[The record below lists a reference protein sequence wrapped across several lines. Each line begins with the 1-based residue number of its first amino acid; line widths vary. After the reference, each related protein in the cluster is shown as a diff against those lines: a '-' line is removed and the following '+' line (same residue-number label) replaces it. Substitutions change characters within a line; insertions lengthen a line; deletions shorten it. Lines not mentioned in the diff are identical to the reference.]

1 MSGILYLVRH
11 GESVYNAESRIQ
23 GHADVPLS
31 ELGRLQGEAVAEAL
45 AGVSVDAIYSS
56 PLLRA
61 LDTARCIAGRHRVS
75 LCTDPRLMEID
86 VGIFEGRLK
95 SELVAENSPEFVRW
109 LSGDDNFTIPGGE
122 SRRQLAERGCEALRS
137 IAAYGHRAAVV
148 VTHGGLLSATL
159 RSILKLSQPLPPF
172 SLQNGSITRVAFD
185 GAGEFSLLALNETEH
200 LQAIGLSKG
209 GDL

>member
-1 MSGILYLVRH
+1 MVGTLYLVRH
-11 GESVYNAESRIQ
+11 GESIYNAESRIQ

-31 ELGRLQGEAVAEAL
+31 ELGRRQGEAVAEAL
-45 AGVSVDAIYSS
+45 AGISIDAIYTS

-61 LDTARCIAGRHRVS
+61 LDTARYIAARHHVS
-75 LCTDPRLMEID
+75 ICTDPRLMELD
-86 VGIFEGRLK
+86 VGAFEGRLRA
-95 SELVAENSPEFVRW
+95 ELESENSPDFVRW
-109 LSGDDNFTIPGGE
+109 LSGDDHFVIPGGE
-122 SRRQLAERGCEALRS
+122 SRRQLANRGREALQS

-159 RSILKLSQPLPPF
+159 RSILNLSQPLPPF

-185 GAGEFSLLALNETEH
+185 SAGKFSLVALNETAH
-200 LQAIGLSKG
+200 LQTIGLSKG